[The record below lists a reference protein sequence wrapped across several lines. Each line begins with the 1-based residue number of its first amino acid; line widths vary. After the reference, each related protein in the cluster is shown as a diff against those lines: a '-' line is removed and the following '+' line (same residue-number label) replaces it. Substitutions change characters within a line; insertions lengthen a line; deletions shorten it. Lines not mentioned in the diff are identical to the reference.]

1 MDTKNDCMIPECGNL
16 AKITGFRVVVGA
28 KQLRKALN
36 NGAARQVFLARNA
49 DPALTEPIEAQCK
62 MNQVSYAW
70 VQSMQDL
77 GHACGIDVGAAAAA
91 VVD

>member
-36 NGAARQVFLARNA
+36 NGAARQVFLADQSGKKARQFYCVKRKKLWKTPVIMRLLFLA
-49 DPALTEPIEAQCK
+49 FLLQITENLKNLQ
-62 MNQVSYAW
+62 MN
-70 VQSMQDL
+70 
-77 GHACGIDVGAAAAA
+77 
-91 VVD
+91 